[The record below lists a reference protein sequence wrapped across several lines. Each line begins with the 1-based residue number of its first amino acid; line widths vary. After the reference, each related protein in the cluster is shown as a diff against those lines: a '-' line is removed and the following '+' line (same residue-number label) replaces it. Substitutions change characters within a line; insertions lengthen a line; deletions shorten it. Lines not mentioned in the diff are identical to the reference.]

1 MISSEVFLKL
11 PIRFN
16 KYIRLYP
23 PSVKEMVGEGGLGI
37 TYLSILTNSKEEIAD
52 YWQEQG
58 LEGDPPNPW
67 EYLTKAMEDE
77 NSMLIVSSAL
87 YFFTKTEFTYIPKLG
102 KFLIGNLKEE
112 VESNKTLNDFKFF
125 GEEEFFDFQNGVR
138 KICGLP
144 EVERPDPDED
154 PRITRMKAKA
164 RYRDKVKAR
173 SGKGTS
179 LDLTLMAICCMGI
192 GITPLNIGEVSYA
205 SINEIVR
212 LYQQKESYE
221 LNQKLLLAGA
231 KNVSKEYWIR

>member
-1 MISSEVFLKL
+1 MISAEVFLKL

-16 KYIRLYP
+16 EYIRLYP
-23 PSVKEMVGEGGLGI
+23 PSVKEMIGEGGLGL
-37 TYLSILTNSKEEIAD
+37 TYLSILTNSKEEIED
-52 YWQEQG
+52 YWQEKR
-58 LEGDPPNPW
+58 LEGIPPTPW
-67 EYLTKAMEDE
+67 EHLLNTMEDD
-77 NSMLIVSSAL
+77 NSMLLVTSAL
-87 YFFTKTEFTYIPKLG
+87 YFFTKTEFTYIPKLK
-102 KFLIGNLKEE
+102 KFLIGNLREE
-112 VESNKTLNDFKFF
+112 VEKNKSLKDFRFLE
-125 GEEEFFDFQNGVR
+125 EEEFFDLQNGIR

-154 PRITRMKAKA
+154 PRISRMKAKA

-231 KNVSKEYWIR
+231 KNVSKKYWIR